1 MTSTIYKMATLRQ
14 WTQKG
19 FHNAPKVVE
28 CKVAIIGG
36 AKNGEGKLA
45 FEYVRVTESPLT
57 ANLSDDDLYHIFD
70 SPLKCDYPCHSQSV
84 EHVLLYSKL
93 SIYRTL
99 AVYLPTFHFPEKH
112 GIETFHSATQLLQ
125 KTMFYSLQRQKIYL

>member
-1 MTSTIYKMATLRQ
+1 MVHLQFDRRTASVTRRAQHTGWPPSTFYAMTSTRWQHFTNGLRKDSTTPRKL
-14 WTQKG
+14 WN
-19 FHNAPKVVE
+19 H
-28 CKVAIIGG
+28 KVAIIGG

-45 FEYVRVTESPLT
+45 FECVRVTESPLT

-99 AVYLPTFHFPEKH
+99 AMYLHFISPRS
-112 GIETFHSATQLLQ
+112 TV
-125 KTMFYSLQRQKIYL
+125 